1 MDSNR
6 LSNVLLT
13 VVPPVSVV
21 LAGVALFVAGAP
33 RPFQF
38 ARVLGGPTD
47 GLGPWTGRVQLLERN
62 GDVDEPA
69 PHEKL
74 RVEWIHA
81 GRSTTLVTET
91 DDEGWAEV
99 RLERPHGAKK
109 LELSV
114 FGALD
119 TLVVRGA
126 PELSSERWRRAARR
140 RSGVLEP
147 RIQGDT
153 KLSVRVMDGVLAVP
167 FAGKLSVDASRAGEP
182 LAGLALE
189 ASAEGLD
196 VVSPQSIVTDARG
209 HAELVVRPRE
219 HVVALG
225 LAAST
230 EREALRWYA
239 HLPVVAG
246 ALHGEVQDG
255 RLVIRAPV
263 AKDAAW
269 FALVSERERIAGGRV
284 GLTASAF
291 GMASGSV
298 DLRALGLPTPPR
310 DDLWLVLSSDPD
322 GRSPSTVGYP
332 WGNQASTFDAVEAL
346 LLDGSRFGEEREA
359 ARRRRVR
366 WVVGG
371 YSLAAFALTLF
382 LFVTR
387 VKRADTQLFEQL
399 AGGEASTA
407 VPSSRSLT
415 WGLVVAGLC
424 LLLGFLVVV
433 LVSLLRASP

>member
-1 MDSNR
+1 
-6 LSNVLLT
+6 LLT

-47 GLGPWTGRVQLLERN
+47 GIGPWTGRVQLLERD

-69 PHEKL
+69 PHENL
-74 RVEWIHA
+74 RVEWTHA
-81 GRSTTLVTET
+81 GHSTTLVAQT

-99 RLERPHGAKK
+99 RLERPQGATK

-114 FGALD
+114 FGGALD

-126 PELSSERWRRAARR
+126 PELSAERWARAARR

-147 RIQGDT
+147 RVQGDT
-153 KLSVRVMDGVLAVP
+153 KLSVRVMDAVLAVP

-189 ASAEGLD
+189 PSAEGLD
-196 VVSPQSIVTDARG
+196 VVSPKSIVTDAHG
-209 HAELVVRPRE
+209 HVELVVRPRE

-225 LAAST
+225 LAART
-230 EREALRWYA
+230 EGEALRWYA

-284 GLTASAF
+284 GLTASAG

-332 WGNQASTFDAVEAL
+332 WGKQATTFDAVEAL
-346 LLDGSRFGEEREA
+346 LLDGSRFGEEREE

-387 VKRADTQLFEQL
+387 VKRANSQLFEQL

-424 LLLGFLVVV
+424 LLLGFLVVL